1 MDRGSD
7 CSDWAAMASAVMGDG
22 SPQVPSGRQIFLD
35 HVGWFVPDMG
45 ATASAFERLGFIL
58 TPFVAQTNADP
69 DADPNADPNG
79 APSVPAGTG
88 NRCAMLRRGYLEFLA
103 AVPGVDTPL
112 SRQLNDALA
121 RYRGV
126 HLIAFTVDD
135 APAAHA
141 RLAAEG
147 FGPLDPVHLRRPL
160 TLADGGEAE
169 VAFTVIRVPP
179 AAMPEGRIQMLRQ
192 ETPDLVWQE
201 NLIARDNGIGALAG
215 VLLCVDDPVATSAR
229 YERFTGRSAEGT
241 GEYCVI
247 ALDRGRLGFASPSHL
262 ADLLPGIEVPTTPY
276 IAAVALQ
283 AEDPATVRSL
293 CESEGI
299 ACLPADDGTLRIHPS
314 AAGGAALV
322 ICGTE
327 HPWPPAA

>member
-1 MDRGSD
+1 M
-7 CSDWAAMASAVMGDG
+7 
-22 SPQVPSGRQIFLD
+22 PQTPRANQIFLD

-58 TPFVAQTNADP
+58 TPFVAQANADP
-69 DADPNADPNG
+69 EGGPP
-79 APSVPAGTG
+79 VPAGTG

-103 AVPGVDTPL
+103 TVPGVDTPL
-112 SRQLNDALA
+112 SRQLNDALV

-147 FGPLDPVHLRRPL
+147 FGPLDPVYLRRPL
-160 TLADGGEAE
+160 TLANGGEAE

-179 AAMPEGRIQMLRQ
+179 DAMAEGRIQMLRQ

-215 VLLCVDDPVATSAR
+215 VLLCVDDPAVTSAR
-229 YERFTGRSAEGT
+229 YERFTGRAAEGT
-241 GEYCVI
+241 GEYRAI
-247 ALDRGRLGFASPSHL
+247 ALDRGRLAFASPSRL
-262 ADLLPGIEVPTTPY
+262 TKLLPGGEVPTTPF

-283 AEDPATVRSL
+283 ADKPVAVRSL

-299 ACLPADDGTLRIHPS
+299 ELLPADDGTVRIHPS
-314 AAGGAALV
+314 AAGGATLV
-322 ICGTE
+322 ICGE
-327 HPWPPAA
+327 DNPWPPAG